1 MRIKNLVLSLA
12 LGLTVAAV
20 GAGTIA
26 MHESGAPLIA
36 EAAQPE
42 GWSYVISGS
51 MNGWSAAV
59 GEDGKLHTSDPS
71 YEFHYVEN
79 GDPVEGQT
87 EYWEV
92 TFFAQANAMFK
103 IVANGPNYTHG
114 KWEMKYDECGIDGKS
129 EYFTSESGGAVVVT
143 ASGNYTIRLAS
154 NFAESD
160 DKSSGIWVTSDV
172 ELVDVIY
179 HYDEGV
185 TVTDKESVGVSFIP
199 SFKFVDGYYIEG
211 FYTDAA
217 YEHAWPTEGVVA
229 TAGEAINVYVKTT
242 ICAPEDDYYAY
253 VEAWADNPFEYAYI
267 FSTTT
272 GADTVW
278 PGIKGE
284 IAPISYVTGEGIA
297 LYRVLVPAE
306 YEADMIIFHNNKGE
320 QTGDMPLNGP
330 AVYPSG
336 NKETATGPMEDSA
349 DKIAAL
355 AFLKHYK
362 TLRNDHEWEGEPL
375 KDSICWIIADNAAW
389 TELKGLY
396 EAITDKA
403 LVDGVADVDGTIGE
417 TMDYLYSRMEGTPEG
432 NLPIVFNNDDD
443 TAMIVSLSIVG
454 GLFVIVA
461 LGAVL
466 FAKRKR
472 AR

>member
-12 LGLTVAAV
+12 LGLTAAAV

-26 MHESGAPLIA
+26 MYESGAPLIA

-42 GWSYVISGS
+42 GWSYVITGS

-79 GDPVEGQT
+79 GDQVEGQT

-92 TFFAQANAMFK
+92 TFTASANAMFK
-103 IVANGPNYTHG
+103 IVANGPTYDRM
-114 KWEMKYDECGIDGKS
+114 WEMTYADCGIDGKS

-143 ASGNYTIRLAS
+143 ASGNYTIRLAPT
-154 NFAESD
+154 FAEYH
-160 DKSSGIWVTSDV
+160 DKSACIWVTKTDV
-172 ELVDVIY
+172 SKVEVVY
-179 HYDEGV
+179 HIGTETLTEEVFADEA
-185 TVTDKESVGVSFIP
+185 FHP
-199 SFKFVDGYYIEG
+199 SWKFVDGYYIEG

-229 TAGEAINVYVKTT
+229 TAGETLNVYAKTT
-242 ICAPEDDYYAY
+242 VCTPEDDYYAY
-253 VEAWADNPFEYAYI
+253 VEAWADNPFEYAHI

-272 GADTVW
+272 GAATVW

-284 IAPISYVTGEGIA
+284 IAPISYVTGEGIT

-306 YEADMIIFHNNKGE
+306 YEADMIIFHNNNGE
-320 QTGDMPLNGP
+320 QTADMPLNGP

-336 NKETATGPMEDSA
+336 NEETATGPMEDSA

-355 AFLKHYK
+355 AFLTHYD
-362 TLRNDHEWEGEPL
+362 TLRTSHPWGDGTKEH
-375 KDSICWIIADNAAW
+375 SICWLITDNAAW

-396 EAITDKA
+396 EAIHDRT
-403 LVDGVADVDGTIGE
+403 LVDGVADLDGTIGE
-417 TMDYLYSRMEGTPEG
+417 TMAYLYSRIGGTPEG
-432 NLPIVFNNDDD
+432 NLPIAFNNDDD
-443 TAMIVSLSIVG
+443 TAMIVSLSIVS

>member
-20 GAGTIA
+20 GAGTVIA
-26 MHESGAPLIA
+26 HVNEEPLTVAA
-36 EAAQPE
+36 EPAPE
-42 GWSYVISGS
+42 GWIYDLAGTITDWQRVPF
-51 MNGWSAAV
+51 
-59 GEDGKLHTSDPS
+59 K
-71 YEFHYVEN
+71 YVE
-79 GDPVEGQT
+79 GGEPAHEGEGAPVD
-87 EYWEV
+87 YWE
-92 TFFAQANAMFK
+92 TSFAADVNDEFK
-103 IVANGPNYTHG
+103 IVTKGPSYASDWWMTYQDMGLGGYTDYFDLAP
-114 KWEMKYDECGIDGKS
+114 KDGN
-129 EYFTSESGGAVVVT
+129 ARVLQ
-143 ASGNYTIRLAS
+143 AGNYRIRIARD
-154 NFAESD
+154 FANSD
-160 DKSSGIWVTSDV
+160 KASGIWVTKTDV
-172 ELVDVIY
+172 SKVEVVY
-179 HYDEGV
+179 HIGTETLTEEVFAG
-185 TVTDKESVGVSFIP
+185 EAFHP
-199 SFKFVDGYYIEG
+199 SWKFVDGYYIEG

-217 YEHAWPTEGVVA
+217 YEHAWPIEGVVA
-229 TAGEAINVYVKTT
+229 TAGETLNVYAKTT

-253 VEAWADNPFEYAYI
+253 VEAWADNPFEYAHIY
-267 FSTTT
+267 STTT
-272 GADTVW
+272 GAATVW

-284 IAPISYVTGEGIA
+284 IARISYVTGEGIA
-297 LYRVLVPAE
+297 LFRVLVPAE
-306 YEADMIIFHNNKGE
+306 YEADMIIFNNNKGE

-355 AFLKHYK
+355 AFLTHYD
-362 TLRNDHEWEGEPL
+362 TLRTSHPWGDGTKE
-375 KDSICWIIADNAAW
+375 DSICWLIDDNAAW

-396 EAITDKA
+396 EAIYDRT
-403 LVDGVADVDGTIGE
+403 LVDGVADLDGTIGE
-417 TMDYLYSRMEGTPEG
+417 TMAYLYSRIEGTPEG

>member
-20 GAGTIA
+20 GAGTVIA
-26 MHESGAPLIA
+26 HVNEEPLTVAA
-36 EAAQPE
+36 EPAPE
-42 GWSYVISGS
+42 GWIYDLAGTITDWKRVPFIYVEG
-51 MNGWSAAV
+51 
-59 GEDGKLHTSDPS
+59 GEPAHEGEGAPVDYWETSFVADVNDEFKIITKGPS
-71 YEFHYVEN
+71 YTDDWWMSY
-79 GDPVEGQT
+79 GDMGLGGYTDYFDLAPKDNNARVL
-87 EYWEV
+87 
-92 TFFAQANAMFK
+92 QA
-103 IVANGPNYTHG
+103 
-114 KWEMKYDECGIDGKS
+114 
-129 EYFTSESGGAVVVT
+129 
-143 ASGNYTIRLAS
+143 GNYRIRIARD
-154 NFAESD
+154 FANYA
-160 DKSSGIWVTSDV
+160 DKADGIWVTKTDV
-172 ELVDVIY
+172 SKVEVVY
-179 HYDEGV
+179 HIGTETLTEEVFAGEAYH
-185 TVTDKESVGVSFIP
+185 P
-199 SFKFVDGYYIEG
+199 SWKFVDGYYIEG

-217 YEHAWPTEGVVA
+217 YEHAWPDEGVVV
-229 TAGEAINVYVKTT
+229 TAGEALNVYAKTT
-242 ICAPEDDYYAY
+242 TCAPEDDYYAY
-253 VEAWADNPFEYAYI
+253 VEAWADNPFEYAHI

-272 GADTVW
+272 GAETVW

-284 IAPISYVTGEGIA
+284 IARISYVTGEDIA

-306 YEADMIIFHNNKGE
+306 YEADMIVFNNNKGE

-355 AFLKHYK
+355 AFLTHYD
-362 TLRNDHEWEGEPL
+362 TLRKDHAWGDETKE
-375 KDSICWIIADNAAW
+375 DSICWLIDDNAAW

-396 EAITDKA
+396 EAINDRT
-403 LVDGVADVDGTIGE
+403 LVDGVADLDGTIGE
-417 TMDYLYSRMEGTPEG
+417 TMAYLYSRIKGTPEG
-432 NLPIVFNNDDD
+432 NLPIAFNNDDD

>member
-20 GAGTIA
+20 GAGTVIA
-26 MHESGAPLIA
+26 HVNEEPLTVAA
-36 EAAQPE
+36 EPAPE
-42 GWSYVISGS
+42 GWIYDLAGTITDWKRVPFTYVEGGEPAHEGEGAPVDYWETSF
-51 MNGWSAAV
+51 AADV
-59 GEDGKLHTSDPS
+59 NDEFKIITKGPS
-71 YEFHYVEN
+71 YKDWWMTY
-79 GDPVEGQT
+79 GDMGLGGYTDYFDLAPGNDGNARVL
-87 EYWEV
+87 
-92 TFFAQANAMFK
+92 QA
-103 IVANGPNYTHG
+103 
-114 KWEMKYDECGIDGKS
+114 
-129 EYFTSESGGAVVVT
+129 
-143 ASGNYTIRLAS
+143 GNYRIRIARD
-154 NFAESD
+154 FANYP
-160 DKSSGIWVTSDV
+160 DKADGIWVTKTEVSKV
-172 ELVDVIY
+172 EVVY
-179 HYDEGV
+179 HIGTETLTEEVFAGEAYH
-185 TVTDKESVGVSFIP
+185 P
-199 SFKFVDGYYIEG
+199 SWKFVDGYYIEG

-217 YEHAWPTEGVVA
+217 YEHAWPTEGVLA
-229 TAGEAINVYVKTT
+229 TAGEALNVYAKTT

-253 VEAWADNPFEYAYI
+253 VEAWTDNPFKYVHI

-272 GADTVW
+272 GAATVW

-284 IAPISYVTGEGIA
+284 IAPISYVTGEGIT

-306 YEADMIIFHNNKGE
+306 YEADMIIFHNNNGE

-336 NKETATGPMEDSA
+336 NKETATGPVEDSA

-355 AFLKHYK
+355 AFLEHYK
-362 TLRNDHEWEGEPL
+362 TLRKTHEWEGEQ
-375 KDSICWIIADNAAW
+375 KEDSICWIIADAEEW
-389 TELKGLY
+389 TTLKGLY

-403 LVDGVADVDGTIGE
+403 LVDAIKDGEKYTIKD
-417 TMDYLYSRMEGTPEG
+417 TMDYLYSRMGGTPEG

>member
-20 GAGTIA
+20 GAGTVIA
-26 MHESGAPLIA
+26 HVNEEPLTVAA
-36 EAAQPE
+36 EPAPE
-42 GWSYVISGS
+42 GWIYDLAGTITDWKRVPFTYVEGGEPAHEGEGAPVDYWETSF
-51 MNGWSAAV
+51 AADV
-59 GEDGKLHTSDPS
+59 DDEFKIVTKGPS
-71 YEFHYVEN
+71 YESDWWMSYQDMGLGGYTDYFDLAPKDGNARVLQAGNYRIRIAR
-79 GDPVEGQT
+79 D
-87 EYWEV
+87 
-92 TFFAQANAMFK
+92 FA
-103 IVANGPNYTHG
+103 NYT
-114 KWEMKYDECGIDGKS
+114 
-129 EYFTSESGGAVVVT
+129 
-143 ASGNYTIRLAS
+143 
-154 NFAESD
+154 
-160 DKSSGIWVTSDV
+160 DKADGIWVTKTDV
-172 ELVDVIY
+172 SKVEVVY
-179 HYDEGV
+179 HIGTETLTEEVFADEA
-185 TVTDKESVGVSFIP
+185 FHP
-199 SFKFVDGYYIEG
+199 SWKFVDGYYIEG

-217 YEHAWPTEGVVA
+217 YEHAWPTEGVVV
-229 TAGEAINVYVKTT
+229 TAGETLNVYAKTT
-242 ICAPEDDYYAY
+242 VCAPEDDYYAY
-253 VEAWADNPFEYAYI
+253 VEAWANNPFEYAHIYNA
-267 FSTTT
+267 TT
-272 GADTVW
+272 GAATVW

-284 IAPISYVTGEGIA
+284 IAPISYVTGEGIT

-306 YEADMIIFHNNKGE
+306 YEADMIIFNNNKGE

-355 AFLKHYK
+355 AFLTHYD
-362 TLRNDHEWEGEPL
+362 TLRINHPWGDGTKE
-375 KDSICWIIADNAAW
+375 DSICWLIDDNAAW

-396 EAITDKA
+396 EAIDNKT
-403 LVDGVADVDGTIGE
+403 LVDGVADLDGTIGE
-417 TMDYLYSRMEGTPEG
+417 TMAYLYSRIEGTPEG
-432 NLPIVFNNDDD
+432 NLPIAFNNDDD

>member
-1 MRIKNLVLSLA
+1 MRIKNLILSLA

-20 GAGTIA
+20 GAGTVIA
-26 MHESGAPLIA
+26 HVNEEPLTVAA
-36 EAAQPE
+36 EPAPE
-42 GWSYVISGS
+42 GWIYDLAGTITDWQRVPFTYVEG
-51 MNGWSAAV
+51 
-59 GEDGKLHTSDPS
+59 GEPAHEGEGAPVDYWETSFLADVNDEFKIITKGPS
-71 YEFHYVEN
+71 YKEDWWMTYEQMGLGGYTDYFDLAPKDGNARVLQAGKYRIRIAR
-79 GDPVEGQT
+79 D
-87 EYWEV
+87 
-92 TFFAQANAMFK
+92 FATY
-103 IVANGPNYTHG
+103 P
-114 KWEMKYDECGIDGKS
+114 
-129 EYFTSESGGAVVVT
+129 
-143 ASGNYTIRLAS
+143 
-154 NFAESD
+154 
-160 DKSSGIWVTSDV
+160 DKADSIWVTKTEVSKV
-172 ELVDVIY
+172 EVVY
-179 HYDEGV
+179 HIGTETLTEEVFAGEAYH
-185 TVTDKESVGVSFIP
+185 P
-199 SFKFVDGYYIEG
+199 SWKFVDGYYIEG

-229 TAGEAINVYVKTT
+229 TAGEALNVYVKTT

-253 VEAWADNPFEYAYI
+253 VEAWADNPFEYAHI
-267 FSTTT
+267 FNTTT
-272 GADTVW
+272 RAETVW

-306 YEADMIIFHNNKGE
+306 YEADMIVFNNNKGE

-355 AFLKHYK
+355 AFLTHYD
-362 TLRNDHEWEGEPL
+362 TLRKE
-375 KDSICWIIADNAAW
+375 DSICWLIDDNAAW

-396 EAITDKA
+396 EAITEKT
-403 LVDGVADVDGTIGE
+403 LVDGVADLDGTIGE